1 MSSVVAGSPPRTLR
15 PVAIRRRRHAAV
27 DAISNTWAA
36 DLGLAVLMFFFLF
49 NVSFRVAPSATTG
62 RLVLLFV
69 LPFCARKTWK
79 VLVDL
84 LRMHGVA
91 TVVFVLIVVYAAML
105 YLLSGAKDT
114 TQLSR
119 LFHLVLYSIVGSA
132 MFAAL
137 VRRNLERFLWIY
149 SLATLIQAFFIFVSF
164 LSRPYRWIL
173 ARTVVQSGLISLMS
187 EVQAPGFSNS
197 SGAWLSLIQ
206 GMGVF
211 TALYGVRLAHSG
223 RRTFFLYFAAICIG
237 ASTLVT
243 GRTGV
248 LFVAATVVFFAVA
261 SRPKQAIRLLAV
273 AALLLLVLW
282 PTRGWITRSLSELNP
297 RFGSAVERGVEVF
310 FQRAET
316 DSYRALVDQPIP
328 PLTAETF
335 IGTGVVSATEGLNAS
350 GSDSGYIQTYY
361 SLGLAVSLVFYGTVA
376 LVLATMLLRAP
387 DRAAFAFAA
396 LFLFMVEVKEP
407 FIFKYDYLFAL
418 FGMALCFP
426 KAGPRPLPMKAGA
439 SAVPIR

>member
-1 MSSVVAGSPPRTLR
+1 MSSVVATSPLR
-15 PVAIRRRRHAAV
+15 PAATRRRRAAV
-27 DAISNTWAA
+27 AAISNSWAA
-36 DLGLAVLMFFFLF
+36 DLGLAVLMFLFLF
-49 NVSFRVAPSATTG
+49 NVSFLVAPSATTS

-69 LPFCARKTWK
+69 LPFCARKTWRI
-79 VLVDL
+79 LADL

-91 TVVFVLIVVYAAML
+91 AVVFVLIVVYAAML
-105 YLLSGAKDT
+105 YLLSGSKDT

-119 LFHLVLYSIVGSA
+119 LLHLVLYSIVGSA

-173 ARTVVQSGLISLMS
+173 ARTVVQSGIISLMS

-211 TALYGVRLAHSG
+211 TALYGVRLARSG
-223 RRTFFLYFAAICIG
+223 RRAFFLYVAAICIG

-248 LFVAATVVFFAVA
+248 LFVAATVVFFAAA

-273 AALLLLVLW
+273 AVLLALIVW
-282 PTRGWITRSLSELNP
+282 PTREWIARSLTELNP
-297 RFGSAVERGVEVF
+297 RFGPAIQRGVEVF
-310 FQRAET
+310 VQRAET
-316 DSYRALVDQPIP
+316 ESYRALVDQPIP
-328 PLTAETF
+328 PLTTETF
-335 IGTGVVSATEGLNAS
+335 IGTGVITAPDGLNAS

-376 LVLATMLLRAP
+376 LVLATMLVRAP

-396 LFLFMVEVKEP
+396 LFLFLVEVKEP
-407 FIFKYDYLFAL
+407 FIFKYDYLFVL

-426 KAGPRPLPMKAGA
+426 KRGLRTLPMKASA
-439 SAVPIR
+439 SAVPSR